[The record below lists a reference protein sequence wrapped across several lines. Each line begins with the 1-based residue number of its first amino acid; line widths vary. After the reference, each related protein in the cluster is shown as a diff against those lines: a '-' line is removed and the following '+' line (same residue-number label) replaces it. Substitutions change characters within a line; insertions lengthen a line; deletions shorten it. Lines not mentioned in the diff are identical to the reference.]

1 MSGGHFDYNDSY
13 LGQIAERLRDDLR
26 WDIKDWKPE
35 TLVFV
40 RRMLKDVRRLH
51 VLLHEY
57 DWAISDD
64 TCEDE
69 FLQEAQKAYGSKHR
83 SKQSA
88 QSAAT

>member
-13 LGQIAERLRDDLR
+13 LEQIAERLRDDLR

-35 TLVFV
+35 SLVYV

-69 FLQEAQKAYGSKHR
+69 FLREAQKAYGSKNR

-88 QSAAT
+88 QNAAT